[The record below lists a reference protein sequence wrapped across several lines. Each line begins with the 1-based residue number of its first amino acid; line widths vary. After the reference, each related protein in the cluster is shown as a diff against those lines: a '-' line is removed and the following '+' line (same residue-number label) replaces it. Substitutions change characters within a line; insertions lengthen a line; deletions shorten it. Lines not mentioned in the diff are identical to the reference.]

1 MDKQILQ
8 NATAK
13 LGAAMDKLE
22 FSSLTPGDAE
32 IIRGHICEA
41 RNSIAILS
49 DFEPDHNGKF
59 SALLKLADLIEKA
72 VNAADDSTTYL

>member
-22 FSSLTPGDAE
+22 FSSLTPEDAE
-32 IIRGHICEA
+32 SIRDMVADA
-41 RNSIAILS
+41 RNSIAILA
-49 DFEPDHNGKF
+49 DFEPDTGEF
-59 SALLKLADLIEKA
+59 SVLLKTADLIEKA